1 MAQVLAA
8 SGLKVW
14 MTSRHQDTL
23 DRAKDAISIAVRG
36 MLENNLADENY
47 LSRVW
52 DNLQLITNDHI
63 PEIAD
68 KMDIVFETVV
78 ENKDAKREIY
88 SLLDRYCRPDCI
100 FASNTSGMDIFS
112 VTAGI
117 VHHPERQII
126 AHWFNPPHLMAL
138 VEVVCGEKTSAKT
151 TSAVR
156 SLLEYVGKKPAVWV
170 PELAAE

>member
-1 MAQVLAA
+1 
-8 SGLKVW
+8 
-14 MTSRHQDTL
+14 
-23 DRAKDAISIAVRG
+23 
-36 MLENNLADENY
+36 
-47 LSRVW
+47 
-52 DNLQLITNDHI
+52 
-63 PEIAD
+63 
-68 KMDIVFETVV
+68 MDIVFETVV

-126 AHWFNPPHLMAL
+126 AHWFNPPHLMTL

>member
-52 DNLQLITNDHI
+52 DNLQLITNSY
-63 PEIAD
+63 A
-68 KMDIVFETVV
+68 
-78 ENKDAKREIY
+78 
-88 SLLDRYCRPDCI
+88 
-100 FASNTSGMDIFS
+100 
-112 VTAGI
+112 
-117 VHHPERQII
+117 
-126 AHWFNPPHLMAL
+126 
-138 VEVVCGEKTSAKT
+138 
-151 TSAVR
+151 
-156 SLLEYVGKKPAVWV
+156 
-170 PELAAE
+170 